1 LKVRDPSRLAREAWL
16 FTLVGAIG
24 FCVDGGLLLV
34 GHEQLGFAWPF
45 ARLLSFTGA
54 VTVTWLLNRSLTFS
68 NQSGP
73 LTLDEW
79 RRYFAVNGVGAAL
92 NLGIFSM
99 LMEFVPS
106 FSSHPL
112 IALAVAA
119 TVALTFNFFMSR
131 RLVFQSV
138 RAGQTATDHD

>member
-34 GHEQLGFAWPF
+34 SHERLGLAWPF
-45 ARLLSFTGA
+45 ARLLSFTSA
-54 VTVTWLLNRSLTFS
+54 VTVTWLLNRRLTFS
-68 NQSGP
+68 NQSGT

-92 NLGIFSM
+92 NLGIFLM

-112 IALAVAA
+112 IALAIAA

-131 RLVFQSV
+131 RLVFYSV
-138 RAGQTATDHD
+138 RAGRTATDHD

>member
-1 LKVRDPSRLAREAWL
+1 MVRNPSRLAREAWL
-16 FTLVGAIG
+16 FILVGAIG

-34 GHEQLGFAWPF
+34 GHEQLGFAWAF

-106 FSSHPL
+106 FSSQPL

-131 RLVFQSV
+131 RLVFQTI
-138 RAGQTATDHD
+138 RAGQTATDHE

>member
-1 LKVRDPSRLAREAWL
+1 MKVRVPSRLAREAWF

-34 GHEQLGFAWPF
+34 AHEQLGLAWPI
-45 ARLLSFTGA
+45 ARLLSFTSA

-68 NQSGP
+68 VQSCT

-79 RRYFAVNGVGAAL
+79 RRYFAVNGAGAAL
-92 NLGIFSM
+92 NLGIFLA
-99 LMEFVPS
+99 LMEFVPR
-106 FSSHPL
+106 FASHPL

-119 TVALTFNFFMSR
+119 TAALVFNFLMSR
-131 RLVFQSV
+131 RFVFQSIE
-138 RAGQTATDHD
+138 AGQAAADHD